1 MLVVKELTYYGQYIA
16 DATLVTVTELVDTT
30 ITISISDVLPV
41 DSTVVNAGINQSDL
55 FANILN

>member
-16 DATLVTVTELVDTT
+16 DATLVTVAELVDTT